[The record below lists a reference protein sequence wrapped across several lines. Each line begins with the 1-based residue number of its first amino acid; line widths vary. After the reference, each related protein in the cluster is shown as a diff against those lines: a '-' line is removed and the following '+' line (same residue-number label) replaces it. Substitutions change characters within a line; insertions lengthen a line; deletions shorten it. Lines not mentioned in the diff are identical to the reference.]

1 MNPAVV
7 ATTLVTEARSKTVS
21 ELMALE
27 QRE

>member
-1 MNPAVV
+1 MKPAVV
-7 ATTLVTEARSKTVS
+7 ARTLVIEATSKTVS